1 MFHFRAHLVI
11 VCLYRGVHHIDPG
24 VGSHTKALQAE
35 PRNSSSWPRALIPAA
50 IQKATKGRMYIDL
63 TPEQKALRETLRRY
77 FDELMTPERRASLR
91 GMEGGGSYRETIR
104 QIGKDGWLGIG
115 WPKEVG
121 GGGRTMIEQMIFL
134 EEQRRS
140 GAPFPFVTVSTVGP
154 ALMALGSEDQKAE
167 YLPRILAGEC
177 HFSIGYSEPGAGTDL
192 ASLSTR
198 AEAVGDDYV
207 INGTKMFTSGAN
219 DTDYIWL
226 ATRTD
231 PEAPKHKG
239 ITIFIVPSD
248 SPGFS
253 TSLIHTL
260 GGSATA
266 MSYYEN
272 VRVPKENIVGGLN
285 GGWKLITTQL
295 NHERIGLA
303 AFGSACYSR
312 TEKVIVWARDTEFAD
327 GQRMIDLAW
336 VQHNLAEV
344 YVRTEA
350 MKLLNWRMASQ
361 LEAGQLNPADASAVK
376 VYGTEA
382 VLEIYRLLQEIVG
395 PSALVSTGSPAAQI
409 NGEIEM
415 ESRVATINTFGGG
428 VNEIQREIVSMAGLR
443 MPRVP
448 R

>member
-1 MFHFRAHLVI
+1 
-11 VCLYRGVHHIDPG
+11 
-24 VGSHTKALQAE
+24 
-35 PRNSSSWPRALIPAA
+35 
-50 IQKATKGRMYIDL
+50 MYIDL
-63 TPEQKALRETLRRY
+63 TPDQKALRATLRAY
-77 FDELMTPERRASLR
+77 FDRLMTPERRTTLR
-91 GMEGGGSYRETIR
+91 GMEGGATYREAIR
-104 QIGKDGWLGIG
+104 QIGKDGWLGVG
-115 WPKEVG
+115 WPTEFG
-121 GGGRTMIEQMIFL
+121 GGGLTMVEQLIFL

-154 ALMALGSEDQKAE
+154 ALMALGTEEQKAE
-167 YLPRILAGEC
+167 FLPRILAGEC

-192 ASLSTR
+192 ASLTT
-198 AEAVGDDYV
+198 AAVRDGDDWI

-231 PEAPKHKG
+231 PDAPKHKG
-239 ITIFIVPSD
+239 ITIFIVPAD
-248 SPGFS
+248 SKGFS
-253 TSLIHTL
+253 ASLIHTV

-266 MSYYEN
+266 MTYYEN
-272 VRVPKENIVGGLN
+272 VRVPNENIVGGLN

-303 AFGSACYSR
+303 AFGSACYAR
-312 TEKVIVWARDTEFAD
+312 TEKVIEWARDTEMPD
-327 GQRMIDLAW
+327 GGRMIDLPW
-336 VQHNLAEV
+336 VQQNLAEA
-344 YVRTEA
+344 YARIEA
-350 MKLLNWRMASQ
+350 MKLLNWRMAAE
-361 LEAGQLNPADASAVK
+361 LETGHLNPADASAVK

-395 PSALVSTGSPAAQI
+395 PAALVAAGSPAAQI
-409 NGEIEM
+409 DGDIEH
-415 ESRVATINTFGGG
+415 EARLATINTFGGG

>member
-1 MFHFRAHLVI
+1 
-11 VCLYRGVHHIDPG
+11 
-24 VGSHTKALQAE
+24 
-35 PRNSSSWPRALIPAA
+35 
-50 IQKATKGRMYIDL
+50 MYIDL
-63 TPEQKALRETLRRY
+63 TAEQKALRATLRRY
-77 FDELMTPERRASLR
+77 FDDLMTPERRASIR
-91 GMEGGGSYRETIR
+91 GMEGGKRYREIIR

-121 GGGRTMIEQMIFL
+121 GGGRTMVEQMIFL
-134 EEQRRS
+134 EEQRRA

-154 ALMALGSEDQKAE
+154 ALMALGSEEQKAE
-167 YLPRILAGEC
+167 FLPRILAGEC

-192 ASLSTR
+192 ASLTT
-198 AEAVGDDYV
+198 AAVADGDDWI

-231 PEAPKHKG
+231 PDAPKHKG
-239 ITIFIVPSD
+239 ITIFIVPAD
-248 SPGFS
+248 TPGFS
-253 TSLIHTL
+253 ASLIHTL

-266 MSYYEN
+266 MTYYEN

-312 TEKVIVWARDTEFAD
+312 TEKVLAWARDTETAQ
-327 GQRMIDLAW
+327 GEKIIDLPW

-344 YVRTEA
+344 YARIEA

-361 LEAGQLNPADASAVK
+361 LESGQLNPADASAVK
-376 VYGTEA
+376 IYGTEA

-395 PSALVSTGSPAAQI
+395 PTALVAAGSPAAQI
-409 NGEIEM
+409 DGDLEIEA
-415 ESRVATINTFGGG
+415 RIATINTFGGG

>member
-1 MFHFRAHLVI
+1 
-11 VCLYRGVHHIDPG
+11 
-24 VGSHTKALQAE
+24 
-35 PRNSSSWPRALIPAA
+35 
-50 IQKATKGRMYIDL
+50 MYIDL
-63 TPEQKALRETLRRY
+63 TPEQKALRATLRDY
-77 FDELMTPERRASLR
+77 FNVLMTPSLRASLR
-91 GMEGGGSYRETIR
+91 GMEGGTSYRETIR
-104 QIGKDGWLGIG
+104 QIGKDGWLGLG
-115 WPKEVG
+115 WPREFG
-121 GGGRTMIEQMIFL
+121 GGGRTMVEQLIFL
-134 EEQRRS
+134 EEQRRA

-154 ALMALGSEDQKAE
+154 ALIALGSEQQKAE
-167 YLPRILAGEC
+167 FLPRILAGEC
-177 HFSIGYSEPGAGTDL
+177 HFSIGYSEPSAGTDL
-192 ASLSTR
+192 ASLTTM
-198 AEAVGDDYV
+198 AVQDGDDWI

-239 ITIFIVPSD
+239 ITIFIVPAD
-248 SPGFS
+248 SKGFS

-303 AFGSACYSR
+303 AFGSVCYAR
-312 TEKVIVWARDTEFAD
+312 TERVIEWARDTEQPD
-327 GQRMIDLAW
+327 GGTMLDLPW
-336 VQHNLAEV
+336 VQQNLAEV
-344 YVRTEA
+344 FARIEA
-350 MKLLNWRMASQ
+350 MKLLNWRMAAE
-361 LEAGQLNPADASAVK
+361 LETGHLNPADASAVK
-376 VYGTEA
+376 IYGTET
-382 VLEIYRLLQEIVG
+382 VIEVYRLLQEIVG
-395 PSALVSTGSPAAQI
+395 PSALVAAGSPAAAI
-409 NGEIEM
+409 DGEIEHEARM
-415 ESRVATINTFGGG
+415 ATINTFGGG

>member
-1 MFHFRAHLVI
+1 MH
-11 VCLYRGVHHIDPG
+11 
-24 VGSHTKALQAE
+24 
-35 PRNSSSWPRALIPAA
+35 
-50 IQKATKGRMYIDL
+50 IDL
-63 TPEQKALRETLRRY
+63 TPEQKALRLTLREY
-77 FDELMTPERRASLR
+77 FDRLMTPERRIELR
-91 GMEGGGSYRETIR
+91 GMEGGKTYREMIR
-104 QIGKDGWLGIG
+104 QIGKDGWLGVG
-115 WPKEVG
+115 WPKEYG

-154 ALMALGSEDQKAE
+154 ALMALGSDEQKAE
-167 YLPRILAGEC
+167 FLPRILAGEC

-192 ASLSTR
+192 ASLTT
-198 AEAVGDDYV
+198 AAVRDGDDWV

-231 PEAPKHKG
+231 PDAPKHKG
-239 ITIFIVPSD
+239 ITIFIVPAD
-248 SPGFS
+248 SEGFS
-253 TSLIHTL
+253 ASLIHTL

-312 TEKVIVWARDTEFAD
+312 TEKVIEWARDTEMPE
-327 GQRMIDLAW
+327 GGRMLDLPW

-344 YVRTEA
+344 FVRIEA
-350 MKLLNWRMASQ
+350 MKLLNWRMAAE
-361 LEAGQLNPADASAVK
+361 LEKGHLNPADASAVK
-376 VYGTEA
+376 IYGTEA
-382 VLEIYRLLQEIVG
+382 VLEVYRLLQEIVG
-395 PSALVSTGSPAAQI
+395 PSALVAAGSPAAAI
-409 NGEIEM
+409 DGAIEY
-415 ESRVATINTFGGG
+415 EARLATINTFGGG

>member
-1 MFHFRAHLVI
+1 
-11 VCLYRGVHHIDPG
+11 
-24 VGSHTKALQAE
+24 
-35 PRNSSSWPRALIPAA
+35 
-50 IQKATKGRMYIDL
+50 MYIDL
-63 TPEQKALRETLRRY
+63 TPDQKALRATLREY
-77 FDELMTPERRASLR
+77 FERLMTPERRAALR
-91 GMEGGGSYRETIR
+91 GMEGGETYREVIR
-104 QIGKDGWLGIG
+104 EIGRDGWLGVG
-115 WPKEVG
+115 WPKEYG
-121 GGGRTMIEQMIFL
+121 GGGLTMIEQLIFL
-134 EEQRRS
+134 EEQRRA

-154 ALMALGSEDQKAE
+154 ALMALGTEEQKRE

-192 ASLSTR
+192 ASLTTK
-198 AEAVGDDYV
+198 AVQDGDDWI

-231 PEAPKHKG
+231 PDVPKHKG

-248 SPGFS
+248 SKGFS
-253 TSLIHTL
+253 ASLIHTL

-266 MSYYEN
+266 MTYYEN

-285 GGWKLITTQL
+285 GGWRLITTQL

-303 AFGSACYSR
+303 AFGSACYAR
-312 TEKVIVWARDTEFAD
+312 TERVIEWARDTETPD
-327 GQRMIDLAW
+327 GGCMLDLSW
-336 VQHNLAEV
+336 VQQNLAEV
-344 YVRTEA
+344 YGRIEA
-350 MKLLNWRMASQ
+350 MKLLNWRMAAQ
-361 LEAGQLNPADASAVK
+361 LESGQLNPADASAVK

-395 PSALVSTGSPAAQI
+395 PSALVAAGSPAAQI
-409 NGEIEM
+409 DGDIEHEARM
-415 ESRVATINTFGGG
+415 ATINTFGGG

>member
-1 MFHFRAHLVI
+1 
-11 VCLYRGVHHIDPG
+11 
-24 VGSHTKALQAE
+24 
-35 PRNSSSWPRALIPAA
+35 
-50 IQKATKGRMYIDL
+50 MYIDL
-63 TPEQKALRETLRRY
+63 TPSQKELRKTLRTY
-77 FDELMTPERRASLR
+77 FEDLMTPERRASVR
-91 GMEGGGSYRETIR
+91 GTEGGEIYRETIR
-104 QIGKDGWLGIG
+104 QMGQDGWLGVG
-115 WPKEVG
+115 WPTEFG
-121 GGGRTMIEQMIFL
+121 GGGRTMVEQMIFL

-154 ALMALGSEDQKAE
+154 ALMAHGSDEQKSE

-192 ASLSTR
+192 ASLTTS
-198 AEAVGDDYV
+198 AVPDGDDWV
-207 INGTKMFTSGAN
+207 INGTKIFTSGAN

-239 ITIFIVPSD
+239 ITIFIVPAD
-248 SPGFS
+248 SAGFS
-253 TSLIHTL
+253 ASLIHTI
-260 GGSATA
+260 GGLSTA
-266 MSYYEN
+266 MTYYEN

-285 GGWKLITTQL
+285 GGWKLITTKL

-312 TEKVIVWARDTEFAD
+312 TEKVIAWARDTKDAE
-327 GQRMIDLAW
+327 GTPMIGLPW
-336 VQHNLAEV
+336 VRNNLAEA
-344 YVRTEA
+344 YARIEA
-350 MKLLNWRMASQ
+350 MKLLNWRMAAQ
-361 LEAGQLNPADASAVK
+361 LESGQLNPADASAVK

-382 VLEIYRLLQEIVG
+382 VLEIYRLLQEVVG
-395 PSALVSTGSPAAQI
+395 PSALVSAGSPAAQI
-409 NGEIEM
+409 DGELEL
-415 ESRVATINTFGGG
+415 EARAATINTFGGG

>member
-1 MFHFRAHLVI
+1 
-11 VCLYRGVHHIDPG
+11 
-24 VGSHTKALQAE
+24 
-35 PRNSSSWPRALIPAA
+35 
-50 IQKATKGRMYIDL
+50 MYIDL
-63 TPEQKALRETLRRY
+63 TPEQKELRTTLRNY
-77 FDELMTPERRASLR
+77 FERLMTPERRASVR
-91 GMEGGGSYRETIR
+91 GMEGGSSYRETIR
-104 QIGKDGWLGIG
+104 QVGKDGWLGVG
-115 WPKEVG
+115 WPSEYG
-121 GGGRTMIEQMIFL
+121 GGGRTMVEQLIFL
-134 EEQRRS
+134 EEQRRA

-154 ALMALGSEDQKAE
+154 ALMALGSDEQKAE
-167 YLPRILAGEC
+167 FLPRILAGEC

-192 ASLSTR
+192 ASLTTS
-198 AEAVGDDYV
+198 AVQDGDDWI

-231 PEAPKHKG
+231 PDAPKHKG
-239 ITIFIVPSD
+239 ITIFIVPAD
-248 SPGFS
+248 SKGFS
-253 TSLIHTL
+253 ASLIHTL

-303 AFGSACYSR
+303 AFGSVCYAR
-312 TEKVIVWARDTEFAD
+312 TERVIEWARDTERPE
-327 GQRMIDLAW
+327 GGRMLDLPW

-344 YVRTEA
+344 FARIEA
-350 MKLLNWRMASQ
+350 MKLLNWRMATE
-361 LEAGQLNPADASAVK
+361 LETGRLNPADASAVK
-376 VYGTEA
+376 IYGTEV
-382 VLEIYRLLQEIVG
+382 VLEVYRLLQEIVG
-395 PSALVSTGSPAAQI
+395 PSALVAAGSPAAGI
-409 NGEIEM
+409 DGEIEH
-415 ESRVATINTFGGG
+415 EARLATINTFGGG

>member
-1 MFHFRAHLVI
+1 
-11 VCLYRGVHHIDPG
+11 
-24 VGSHTKALQAE
+24 
-35 PRNSSSWPRALIPAA
+35 
-50 IQKATKGRMYIDL
+50 MYIDL
-63 TPEQKALRETLRRY
+63 TPEQKALRTTLRDY
-77 FDELMTPERRASLR
+77 FELLMTPERRASVR
-91 GMEGGGSYRETIR
+91 GMEGGSSYRETIR
-104 QIGKDGWLGIG
+104 QIGKDGWIGVG
-115 WPKEVG
+115 WPSEYG
-121 GGGRTMIEQMIFL
+121 GGGRTMVEQLIFL
-134 EEQRRS
+134 EEQRRA

-154 ALMALGSEDQKAE
+154 ALMALGSEEQKAE
-167 YLPRILAGEC
+167 FLPRILAGEC

-192 ASLSTR
+192 ASLTTT
-198 AEAVGDDYV
+198 AVQDGDDWI

-231 PEAPKHKG
+231 PDVPKHKG
-239 ITIFIVPSD
+239 ITIFIVPAD
-248 SPGFS
+248 SEGFS
-253 TSLIHTL
+253 ASLIHTL

-303 AFGSACYSR
+303 AFGSVCYAR
-312 TEKVIVWARDTEFAD
+312 TERVIEWARDTEIPD
-327 GQRMIDLAW
+327 GGRMLDLPW

-344 YVRTEA
+344 FARIEA
-350 MKLLNWRMASQ
+350 MKLLNWRMATE
-361 LEAGQLNPADASAVK
+361 LETGRLNLADASAVK
-376 VYGTEA
+376 IYGTEA
-382 VLEIYRLLQEIVG
+382 VLEVYRLLQEIVG
-395 PSALVSTGSPAAQI
+395 PSALVAAGSPAAGI
-409 NGEIEM
+409 DGEIEH
-415 ESRVATINTFGGG
+415 EARLATINTFGGG

>member
-1 MFHFRAHLVI
+1 MH
-11 VCLYRGVHHIDPG
+11 
-24 VGSHTKALQAE
+24 
-35 PRNSSSWPRALIPAA
+35 
-50 IQKATKGRMYIDL
+50 IDL
-63 TPEQKALRETLRRY
+63 TKEQQALRAELRKY
-77 FDELMTPERRASLR
+77 FDELMTDERRASIR
-91 GMEGGGSYRETIR
+91 GMEGGPAYRDIIR
-104 QIGKDGWLGIG
+104 QIGGDGWLGVG
-115 WPKEVG
+115 WPTEFG
-121 GGGRTMIEQMIFL
+121 GGGRTMVEQMIFL

-154 ALMALGSEDQKAE
+154 ALMAHGSQEQKAE
-167 YLPRILAGEC
+167 FLPRILAGEC

-192 ASLSTR
+192 ASLSTS
-198 AEAVGDDYV
+198 AVADGDDWV

-231 PEAPKHKG
+231 PDAPKHKG
-239 ITIFIVPSD
+239 ITIFIVPAD
-248 SPGFS
+248 SVGFS
-253 TSLIHTL
+253 ASLIHTI
-260 GGSATA
+260 GSSATA
-266 MSYYEN
+266 MTYYEN

-312 TEKVIVWARDTEFAD
+312 AEKVLAWARDTKMPSGETMLD
-327 GQRMIDLAW
+327 QPW

-344 YVRTEA
+344 YVRIEA
-350 MKLLNWRMASQ
+350 MKLLNWRMATQ
-361 LEAGQLNPADASAVK
+361 LESGQLNPADASAVK

-382 VLEIYRLLQEIVG
+382 VLEIYRLLQEIIG
-395 PSALVSTGSPAAQI
+395 PSALVATGSPAAQI
-409 NGEIEM
+409 EGQIEL
-415 ESRVATINTFGGG
+415 ESRIGTINTFGGG

>member
-1 MFHFRAHLVI
+1 
-11 VCLYRGVHHIDPG
+11 
-24 VGSHTKALQAE
+24 
-35 PRNSSSWPRALIPAA
+35 
-50 IQKATKGRMYIDL
+50 MYIDL
-63 TPEQKALRETLRRY
+63 TPEQKELRTTLRNY
-77 FDELMTPERRASLR
+77 FERLMTPERRASVR
-91 GMEGGGSYRETIR
+91 GMEGGSSYRETIR
-104 QIGKDGWLGIG
+104 QVGKDGWLGVG
-115 WPKEVG
+115 WPSEYG
-121 GGGRTMIEQMIFL
+121 GGGRTMVEQLIFL
-134 EEQRRS
+134 EEQRRA

-154 ALMALGSEDQKAE
+154 ALMALGSDEQKAE
-167 YLPRILAGEC
+167 FLPRILAGEC

-192 ASLSTR
+192 ASLTTS
-198 AEAVGDDYV
+198 AVQDGDDWI

-231 PEAPKHKG
+231 PDAPKHKG
-239 ITIFIVPSD
+239 ITIFIVPAD
-248 SPGFS
+248 SKGFS
-253 TSLIHTL
+253 ASLIHTL

-303 AFGSACYSR
+303 AFGSVCYAR
-312 TEKVIVWARDTEFAD
+312 TERVIEWARDTERPE
-327 GQRMIDLAW
+327 GGRMLDLPW

-344 YVRTEA
+344 FARIEA
-350 MKLLNWRMASQ
+350 MKLLNWRMAAE
-361 LEAGQLNPADASAVK
+361 LETGRLNPADASAVK
-376 VYGTEA
+376 IYGTEA
-382 VLEIYRLLQEIVG
+382 VLEVYRLLQEIVG
-395 PSALVSTGSPAAQI
+395 PSALVAAGSPAAGI
-409 NGEIEM
+409 DGEIEH
-415 ESRVATINTFGGG
+415 EARLATINTFGGG